1 MLFPMYHGWSTI
13 DISTLCWKA
22 VAWTVPMYLLTE
34 ATSGVLVPMYLASEK
49 QLLLLACIV
58 LGVFLCTMLT
68 A

>member
-1 MLFPMYHGWSTI
+1 
-13 DISTLCWKA
+13 
-22 VAWTVPMYLLTE
+22 MYLLTE